1 MNSRTTRNARHPAG
15 AGAAGVFCQARAS
28 NDAGLACAVTEG
40 AQLAVTPAQAGAVRL
55 FCKTRAPNDAAPAF
69 AGVTGGNCSTSRHP
83 GGSETSAKVGPRPL
97 CLLFSRECGK
107 PEPSTTTA
115 YSFCDSW
122 TPAFA
127 GEHIQFRS
135 SLAEAGAVRLFCETR
150 APNDAAPAFAGVTGR
165 EMLNQPSPRGGA
177 TSAKVGPRPLCLLF
191 SRECGNPELSK
202 TTAYSFCD
210 SWTPAFAGEHIQFR
224 SSLAEAGAV
233 GLFCETRAPNDAAP
247 ACAGVTNHQA
257 RIPCSARSAR
267 SVCASVNSTAFI
279 PTACAPSTL
288 SARSSMN
295 SVSPAASPNR
305 SSASR

>member
-150 APNDAAPAFAGVTGR
+150 APNDAAPA
-165 EMLNQPSPRGGA
+165 
-177 TSAKVGPRPLCLLF
+177 
-191 SRECGNPELSK
+191 
-202 TTAYSFCD
+202 
-210 SWTPAFAGEHIQFR
+210 
-224 SSLAEAGAV
+224 
-233 GLFCETRAPNDAAP
+233 
-247 ACAGVTNHQA
+247 CAGVTNHQA